1 MLPLGT
7 VPEWCATTA
16 TFASLKYLI
25 DYAKAAKAQVDA
37 SHSQVGISEKQI
49 DISQEQIRV
58 SQEQIRVSQAQAQIA
73 EQHMLEQMRPILVM
87 TALETGEDENA
98 RFTIQNQGGGAA
110 FDIQW
115 QSQSF
120 SEEQQR
126 SDHRFVLGPNAQ
138 LTAPIHLGPEM
149 TVSLLYRS
157 AFGDQYRSDIRIV
170 GELYSTR
177 CYPASE
183 AEEMDGRHI

>member
-1 MLPLGT
+1 MLSLGT
-7 VPEWCATTA
+7 VPEWCATSA
-16 TFASLKYLI
+16 TFISLKYLI
-25 DYAKAAKAQVDA
+25 DYARAARAQVDA
-37 SHSQVGISEKQI
+37 SHSQIRISEKQI

-58 SQEQIRVSQAQAQIA
+58 SQEQIRVSQAQARIA

-87 TALETGEDENA
+87 TSLESSEDGTA

-115 QSQSF
+115 ESQSF
-120 SEEQQR
+120 SKEQQR

-149 TVSLLYRS
+149 KVALLYRS
-157 AFGDQYRSDIRIV
+157 SFREQYRSDIRIV
-170 GELYSTR
+170 GDLYSTR
-177 CYPASE
+177 CYPASDA
-183 AEEMDGRHI
+183 AETDHER